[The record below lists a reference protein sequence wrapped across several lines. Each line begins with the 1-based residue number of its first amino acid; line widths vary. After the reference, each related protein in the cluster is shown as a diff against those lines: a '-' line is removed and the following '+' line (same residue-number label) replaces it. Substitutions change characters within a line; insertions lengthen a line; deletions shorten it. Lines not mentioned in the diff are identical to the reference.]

1 MNKTRIG
8 VIGAGAMAR
17 AHLAALALDERVEL
31 VALSSRTAETA
42 QPLANTFG
50 MSYHHDWRELLNL
63 DLNALS
69 VLTPDYLHRDMAI
82 AALENGLHLFLE
94 KSLERDL
101 NAGREIV
108 RAGEAAAQ
116 NGVQT
121 LMAYPLRFD
130 PHYRKMHELLQ
141 APGAGR
147 GVYAASLRA
156 HFLTTGTQMYD
167 KYRDEYYNP
176 PAWYFKEENYGPIYS
191 HASHDYDYMRWFMN
205 SEVVRVS
212 AVARRALLPEGS
224 APDAFVTTLEFT
236 NGAIAGVS
244 TPWVTRVEYDLI
256 TVAAEKLTV
265 MNRNN
270 ELFWRGDGDEQ
281 SAKYE
286 SDLWQEINRHFVD
299 VARGEATPL
308 CTLQDGLAAATV
320 ATAAVRSAR
329 EQRPVEIGEIAEGET
344 E

>member
-8 VIGAGAMAR
+8 IIGAGAMAR
-17 AHLAALALDERVEL
+17 AHLAALAQDERVEL
-31 VALSSRTAETA
+31 AALSSRTRETA
-42 QPLANTFG
+42 QPLADSFG
-50 MSYHHDWRELLNL
+50 ISYHDDWRELLNL
-63 DLNALS
+63 DLNALY
-69 VLTPDYLHRDMAI
+69 VLTPDFLHRDMAI

-94 KSLERDL
+94 KSLESKLD
-101 NAGREIV
+101 AGREIV
-108 RAGEAAAQ
+108 RAGEEAAK

-130 PHYRKMHELLQ
+130 PHYRKMHELLR
-141 APGAGR
+141 APDAGR

-191 HASHDYDYMRWFMN
+191 HASHDYDYMRWFMD
-205 SEVVRVS
+205 SEVTRVS

-224 APDAFVTTLEFT
+224 APDAFVTTLEFE

-256 TVAAEKLTV
+256 TVAAEKVTV

-270 ELFWRGDGDEQ
+270 EVFWRGDGNEQ
-281 SAKYE
+281 SAKFD
-286 SDLWQEINRHFVD
+286 SDLWQTINSHFVD
-299 VARGEATPL
+299 VARGETLPF
-308 CTLQDGLAAATV
+308 CTLQDGLAAATI
-320 ATAAVRSAR
+320 ATAAVRSAK
-329 EQRPVEIGEIAEGET
+329 EQRPVEIGEIE
-344 E
+344 